1 MGKFWIWEDLG
12 GSGQRCWAAWGPEG
26 FVGDDPG
33 WSLRLWES
41 GCELWGMWKSGGG
54 WQGAGNPISI
64 MPVCPIQGFL
74 PHQQPPGFPRL
85 TCRLPSPL
93 LEV

>member
-41 GCELWGMWKSGGG
+41 GCELWGMWKSGGVG
-54 WQGAGNPISI
+54 RALEILS
-64 MPVCPIQGFL
+64 
-74 PHQQPPGFPRL
+74 
-85 TCRLPSPL
+85 PSCLSVPYRASYHTSSPQASPD
-93 LEV
+93 